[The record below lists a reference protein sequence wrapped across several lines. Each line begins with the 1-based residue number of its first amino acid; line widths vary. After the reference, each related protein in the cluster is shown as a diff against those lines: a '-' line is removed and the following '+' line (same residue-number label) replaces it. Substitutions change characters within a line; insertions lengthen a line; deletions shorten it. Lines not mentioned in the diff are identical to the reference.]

1 MQHFKAQGRSCKR
14 RISAESYAGATS
26 TTIPTTFIPRNPR
39 IIFIALSLVYPPQTG
54 VPLPGALA
62 GSTQSMSNVMYNG
75 ISTTRARTCST
86 MCCAVKS
93 LAVAASTTS
102 KPWPS
107 LWYSVRIPLCIKWST
122 SINPSRGAW

>member
-1 MQHFKAQGRSCKR
+1 MQHFKAQSRSCKR
-14 RISAESYAGATS
+14 RISAESYDGATS

-86 MCCAVKS
+86 MCCAV
-93 LAVAASTTS
+93 AASTTS

-107 LWYSVRIPLCIKWST
+107 LWYSVRIPLCIECST
-122 SINPSRGAW
+122 SINPSRGAH